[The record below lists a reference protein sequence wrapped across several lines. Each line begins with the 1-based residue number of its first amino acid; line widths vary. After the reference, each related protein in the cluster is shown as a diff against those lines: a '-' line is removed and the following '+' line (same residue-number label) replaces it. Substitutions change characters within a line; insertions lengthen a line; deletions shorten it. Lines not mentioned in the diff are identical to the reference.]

1 MIKNKMEKGN
11 LNIDVTVGL
20 QEQLERFCSDY
31 GTKKEAVVTRALSNY
46 FKSVNN

>member
-1 MIKNKMEKGN
+1 MEKEKGN

-31 GTKKEAVVTRALSNY
+31 GADKEYIVTRALNNY
-46 FKSVNN
+46 FQTINN

>member
-20 QEQLERFCSDY
+20 QEQLEQFCSDY
-31 GTKKEAVVTRALSNY
+31 GTDKEYIVTKALNNY
-46 FKSVNN
+46 FQSVNN